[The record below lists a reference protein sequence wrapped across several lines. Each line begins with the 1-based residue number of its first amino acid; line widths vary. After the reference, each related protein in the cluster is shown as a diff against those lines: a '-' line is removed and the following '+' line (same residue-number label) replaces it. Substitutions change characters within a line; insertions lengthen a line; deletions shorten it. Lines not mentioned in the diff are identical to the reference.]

1 MMASIMPGKVR
12 RIVTGVNAA
21 CRSFILSDTLLPTAD
36 VSPGAPVRV
45 GLWTTESAP
54 ASNKGMHDPVPD
66 GVITRT
72 PPAHRGGSVIRV
84 TDIAPDARHAYTSED
99 LQRRGCK
106 TTPERSARHPGF
118 HATDTVDYAI
128 CLEGEVWAVLDE
140 DETLMR
146 PGDVLI
152 QRGTY
157 HAWSNRSDRVCRML
171 FVLIDAEPLK
181 NH

>member
-1 MMASIMPGKVR
+1 MPGKVR
-12 RIVTGVNAA
+12 RIVTGVNEAG
-21 CRSFILSDTLLPTAD
+21 RSFILSDRLFPTTD
-36 VSPGAPVRV
+36 VAPGAAVRV
-45 GLWTTESAP
+45 GLWTTEQAP
-54 ASNKGMHDPVPD
+54 ASNRGDHDPVPD
-66 GVITRT
+66 GVIMRT
-72 PPAHRGGSVIRV
+72 PPDHPGGTVIRI
-84 TDIAPDARHAYTSED
+84 TDVPPKSQHVYDPDE
-99 LQRRGCK
+99 LRRRRCK
-106 TTPERSARHPGF
+106 TTPDRSAKDPGF

-157 HAWSNRSDRVCRML
+157 HAWSNRSDRMARML
-171 FVLIDAEPLK
+171 FVLIDAEPLA

>member
-1 MMASIMPGKVR
+1 MPGKVR
-12 RIVTGVNAA
+12 RIVTGVNEAG
-21 CRSFILSDTLLPTAD
+21 RSCILSDMRLTTAE
-36 VSPGAPVRV
+36 VAPGEPVRA
-45 GLWTTESAP
+45 GLWTTDASP
-54 ASNKGMHDPVPD
+54 ASNKGTRDPVPD

-72 PPAHRGGSVIRV
+72 PPAHRGGSVIRI
-84 TDIAPDARHAYTSED
+84 TEIAPDNARVYSPED
-99 LQRRGCK
+99 LRRRGCK
-106 TTPERSARHPGF
+106 TTPDRSAKHPGF

-140 DETLMR
+140 AETLMR

-157 HAWSNRSDRVCRML
+157 HAWSNRSDTVCRML
-171 FVLIDAEPLK
+171 FILIDAEPLD

>member
-1 MMASIMPGKVR
+1 MPGKVR
-12 RIVTGVNAA
+12 RIVTGVNDAS
-21 CRSFILSDTLLPTAD
+21 RSCILSDTFLPTAA
-36 VSPGAPVRV
+36 VARGEPVRA
-45 GLWTTESAP
+45 GLWTTDSAP
-54 ASNKGMHDPVPD
+54 ASNKSTNDPVPD

-72 PPAHRGGSVIRV
+72 PPAHRGGTVIRI
-84 TDIAPDARHAYTSED
+84 TDLPPDKERTYDPED
-99 LQRRGCK
+99 LRQRGCK
-106 TTPERSARHPGF
+106 TTPDRSRRHGGF

-152 QRGTY
+152 KRGTY
-157 HAWSNRSDRVCRML
+157 HARSNRSDRVCRML
-171 FVLIDAEPLK
+171 FILIDAEPLE

>member
-1 MMASIMPGKVR
+1 MPGKVR

-21 CRSFILSDTLLPTAD
+21 GRSYIVSDTLLPTAA
-36 VSPGAPVRV
+36 VAAGAPVRA
-45 GLWTTESAP
+45 GLWTTEAAP
-54 ASNKGMHDPVPD
+54 SSNKGTHDPVPD
-66 GVITRT
+66 GVILKT
-72 PPAHRGGSVIRV
+72 PPAHHGGSVIRV
-84 TDIAPDARHAYTSED
+84 TDLVPDKQHAYDPEE
-99 LQRRGCK
+99 LRRRNCK
-106 TTPERSARHPGF
+106 TTPDRSAKHPGF

-140 DETLMR
+140 GETLMR

-157 HAWSNRSDRVCRML
+157 HAWSNRTDRVCRML
-171 FVLIDAEPLK
+171 FILIDAEPLP

>member
-1 MMASIMPGKVR
+1 MPGKVR

-21 CRSFILSDTLLPTAD
+21 GRSCILSDTRLPTAD
-36 VSPGAPVRV
+36 AAPGALVRA
-45 GLWTTESAP
+45 GLWLTASAP
-54 ASNKGMHDPVPD
+54 ASNAGAHDPVPD
-66 GVITRT
+66 GVIMRT
-72 PPAHRGGSVIRV
+72 PPAHRGGTVIRI
-84 TDIAPDARHAYTSED
+84 TDVAPDARRAADPDEMR
-99 LQRRGCK
+99 RRGCR
-106 TTPERSARHPGF
+106 TTPDRSARHPGF

-171 FVLIDAEPLK
+171 FILIDAAPLE
-181 NH
+181 NHQ

>member
-1 MMASIMPGKVR
+1 MPGKVR

-21 CRSFILSDTLLPTAD
+21 GRSFILSDTMLPTAP
-36 VSPGAPVRV
+36 VAPSAPVRT
-45 GLWTTESAP
+45 GLWTTTTAP
-54 ASNKGMHDPVPD
+54 ASNAGTHDPVPD
-66 GVITRT
+66 GVILHT
-72 PPAHRGGSVIRV
+72 PPAHKGGTVVRI
-84 TDIAPDARHAYTSED
+84 TDIVPDKERAYSPGE
-99 LQRRGCK
+99 LRRRNCK
-106 TTPERSARHPGF
+106 TTP
-118 HATDTVDYAI
+118 ATDTVDYAV

-157 HAWSNRSDRVCRML
+157 HAWSNRTDRIARML
-171 FVLIDAEPLK
+171 FVLIDAEPLA

>member
-1 MMASIMPGKVR
+1 MPGKVR
-12 RIVTGVNAA
+12 RIVTGVNDAG
-21 CRSFILSDTLLPTAD
+21 RSCILSDALLPAAE
-36 VSPGAPVRV
+36 VAPGEPVRV
-45 GLWTTESAP
+45 GLWMTDSAP
-54 ASNKGMHDPVPD
+54 ASNRGTRDPVPD
-66 GVITRT
+66 GVILRT
-72 PPAHRGGSVIRV
+72 PPAHRGGSVIRI
-84 TDIAPDARHAYTSED
+84 TDIPPDARRAYTPED
-99 LQRRGCK
+99 LQRRGCR

-128 CLEGEVWAVLDE
+128 CLEGEIWAVLDE
-140 DETLMR
+140 AETLMR

-157 HAWSNRSDRVCRML
+157 HAWSNRSDRVARML